1 MVGWHALSS
10 MHGWL
15 KSWPSV
21 IVRRRHRPSSRSA
34 CSMYGGWCDARAC
47 ESIIILTGGG
57 WGTHPSFGRLQATRC
72 RCYPPPHPNLRTR
85 SARLTCAFSVPQ
97 VQRNRDR
104 HPGKRRHPHPH
115 RRPPLCRHRRRRRR
129 RCRCPCLRAAIA
141 TAGICASAPPPSSPP
156 PCGAVCLPA
165 LGEGEGECGR

>member
-1 MVGWHALSS
+1 MRGQFVWLGMVGWHALSS

-21 IVRRRHRPSSRSA
+21 LVRRRHRPSSRYA

-115 RRPPLCRHRRRRRR
+115 R
-129 RCRCPCLRAAIA
+129 PCAVTPAAVVA
-141 TAGICASAPPPSSPP
+141 AAGVRASAPPSP
-156 PCGAVCLPA
+156 LPA
-165 LGEGEGECGR
+165 SVHQCRNT

>member
-1 MVGWHALSS
+1 MRGQFVWLGMVGWHALSS

-21 IVRRRHRPSSRSA
+21 LVRRRHRPSSRSA

-57 WGTHPSFGRLQATRC
+57 WGTHPSFGRLQGTRC

-115 RRPPLCRHRRRRRR
+115 R
-129 RCRCPCLRAAIA
+129 PCAVTAAA
-141 TAGICASAPPPSSPP
+141 VVVAAGVRASAPPSP
-156 PCGAVCLPA
+156 LPA
-165 LGEGEGECGR
+165 SVHQHRRRLHRRHVGQFVCQL